1 MSFRVSTRFENTE
14 DGAGEKGIE
23 GDRIDKEEEEGED
36 EYDGEIV
43 DKKELM
49 MMMRKTIRK

>member
-36 EYDGEIV
+36 EHDGEIV
-43 DKKELM
+43 DKKEEM
-49 MMMRKTIRK
+49 RRRKTIRK